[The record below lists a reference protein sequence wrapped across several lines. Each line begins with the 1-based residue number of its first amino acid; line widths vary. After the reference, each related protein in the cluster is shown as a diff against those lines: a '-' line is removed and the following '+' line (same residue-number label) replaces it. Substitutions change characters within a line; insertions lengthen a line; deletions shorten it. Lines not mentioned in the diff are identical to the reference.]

1 MVRYIDG
8 KLKYGYMTL
17 RVTLRVTL
25 TMTLTIYSNDDALK
39 LK

>member
-1 MVRYIDG
+1 MVSYIDG

-17 RVTLRVTL
+17 SVTLSVTL
-25 TMTLTIYSNDDALK
+25 TMTLTMYSYDDALK